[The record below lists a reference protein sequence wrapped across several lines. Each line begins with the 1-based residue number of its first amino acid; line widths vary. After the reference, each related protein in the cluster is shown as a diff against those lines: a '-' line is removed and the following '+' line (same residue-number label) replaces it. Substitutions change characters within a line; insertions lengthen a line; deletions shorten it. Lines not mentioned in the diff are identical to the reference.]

1 MNNEHRPTLARADL
15 DERLAG
21 FRRSLIDRTWGVAVI
36 LAVVA
41 VINNSIAIAQGG
53 ANPMFAT
60 AIATSVLVILGYFV
74 LDKIPFGVKVVV
86 ALALQLAMGFVNFF
100 AGGMFGAGW
109 FWFVSAAFLAA
120 VFYSI
125 RVGQIG
131 LLLFALL
138 VIYVGAGYVDATI
151 VASFDLDQRNRDVG
165 AWVRFFSVVVM
176 LSMIVLYMIGGYL
189 EAIRELLKEIDL
201 QRDKAETASHA
212 KSEFLANMSRELKTP
227 LEAMLKHAQ
236 AIENDI
242 AATTAQKEHSHEI
255 RYAGKLLLHLI
266 DDLLDLPRVEAGKI
280 ELAIQPTTPGPL
292 MRRSIELLSESA
304 RKAQVTLIDESGTG
318 VDATIAVDPIRLLQ
332 VLSNFLSNAIKYNL
346 PNGQVRVSCALS
358 GDTLRISVRDTGVGI
373 PEDKWL
379 RVFDAFDRLGFEG
392 STIEGAGIG
401 LMISKNIVKA
411 MGGAIGFDS
420 IERQGSVFWVEF
432 PVVTSS
438 SADHAPPRPAA
449 ATWIDRAHSL

>member
-1 MNNEHRPTLARADL
+1 MENPPSLARADL

-41 VINNSIAIAQGG
+41 IINNSIAIAKNG
-53 ANPMFAT
+53 ANPMFLT
-60 AIATSVLVILGYFV
+60 SIAIGLLVILGYFV
-74 LDKIPFGVKVVV
+74 LDKIPFGVKV
-86 ALALQLAMGFVNFF
+86 AASLLLQLVLGFVNFF
-100 AGGMFGAGW
+100 AGGMFGTGW

-189 EAIRELLKEIDL
+189 EAIRELLEEIDL
-201 QRDKAETASHA
+201 QRDKAETASRA
-212 KSEFLANMSRELKTP
+212 KSEFLANMSRELQTP
-227 LEAMLKHAQ
+227 LQAMLKHAQ
-236 AIENDI
+236 AIANDI
-242 AATTAQKEHSHEI
+242 AATTAQQEHSHEI
-255 RYAGKLLLHLI
+255 RSAGKLLLNLI

-280 ELAIQPTTPGPL
+280 TLAMQPTTPGPL
-292 MRRSIELLSESA
+292 MRRSIELLSEA
-304 RKAQVTLIDESGTG
+304 AHKANVALIDEGGNG
-318 VDATIAVDPIRLLQ
+318 VDTAIMADPIRLLQ
-332 VLSNFLSNAIKYNL
+332 VLSNFLSNGIKYNL
-346 PNGQVRVSCALS
+346 PHGQVRMSC
-358 GDTLRISVRDTGVGI
+358 TLNDERVRISVRDSGVGI

-392 STIEGAGIG
+392 SGIEGAGIG

-411 MGGAIGFDS
+411 MGGGVGFDS

-432 PVVTSS
+432 PVAKKDNLGS
-438 SADHAPPRPAA
+438 
-449 ATWIDRAHSL
+449 